1 MSELYEKSLL
11 KLELD
16 KVLEQLAACAGSQEG
31 KEACLRLR
39 PTSDLEDV
47 QALHAMSLHGAII
60 GKAYYTGALDLKK
73 ALEVCR

>member
-16 KVLEQLAACAGSQEG
+16 QVLVLLAECAGSREG

-39 PTSDLEDV
+39 PTIFAPGRAILPFP
-47 QALHAMSLHGAII
+47 AFAM
-60 GKAYYTGALDLKK
+60 
-73 ALEVCR
+73 